1 MVIVAMVR
9 GAKGC
14 FQETTPE
21 ESLAMASDVMV
32 SGCYGK
38 WVVW

>member
-1 MVIVAMVR
+1 MVIVAMVS

-21 ESLAMASDVMV
+21 ESVAMASDVTV
-32 SGCYGK
+32 SGCYGG
-38 WVVW
+38 WVV